1 MPILY
6 VHHRAEVSGAARSL
20 AGLISSLDE
29 RWEAHVL
36 TPNGPVARHF
46 EAAGA
51 RVVTAP
57 VSLFQHTWDNPYA
70 RRKWLLLAR
79 EAAALAPHVVAVERV
94 LRSRSF
100 ALVHLN
106 DSPLLAAA
114 AAAHLHRLP
123 VVWHLRSALS
133 PRGAVVP
140 RLVRGSLERL
150 GSAAIAIDRDVAE
163 SFALRLPTD
172 VVFNSVTVPGDLL
185 STVEAK
191 QRLGLPLDRVTVG
204 FIGNIRMIKG
214 WPELVG
220 AAALLREA
228 PVHFVVLGG
237 GIRPPE
243 FFRTRYGRTVS
254 AIGLAA
260 DDETAMRA
268 AVAARGL
275 DERFTFLPFSDDVA
289 SVYPALDVVTF
300 PNQGV
305 GLGRPVLEAA
315 AFGKPVVASGS
326 PTGAGVLLP
335 DRTGLLLE
343 RATPDLL
350 AAALAR
356 LAHDER
362 LRKELGANGRQ
373 HAAKAFDAT
382 GAARQ
387 VAALYER
394 VLNARRQSS
403 AR

>member
-1 MPILY
+1 MTVPILY

-79 EAAALAPHVVAVERV
+79 EAAALAPHVVAAERV
-94 LRSRSF
+94 LRSRPF

-140 RLVRGSLERL
+140 KFVRRSLERL
-150 GSAAIAIDRDVAE
+150 GSAAIAIDGDVAE
-163 SFALRLPTD
+163 SFALRLPTE
-172 VVFNSVTVPGDLL
+172 VVFNSITVPTNVVPTL
-185 STVEAK
+185 EAK
-191 QRLGLPLDRVTVG
+191 RRLGLPLDKVTVG
-204 FIGNIRMIKG
+204 FIGNLRRIKG
-214 WPELVG
+214 WPELVD
-220 AAALLREA
+220 AAALLRDA

-237 GIRPPE
+237 GVRPAE
-243 FFRTRYGRTVS
+243 FFRTPYGRTVS
-254 AIGLAA
+254 ALGLAA

-275 DERFTFLPFSDDVA
+275 EDRFTFLPFSDDVA
-289 SVYPALDVVTF
+289 TVYPALDVVTF
-300 PNQGV
+300 PNQGA

-326 PTGAGVLLP
+326 STGAGVLLP

-343 RATPDLL
+343 RATPDAL

-356 LAHDER
+356 LADDAS
-362 LRKELGANGRQ
+362 LREELGANGRR
-373 HAAKAFDAT
+373 HAAEAFDAAGT
-382 GAARQ
+382 ARQ
-387 VAALYER
+387 VTELYDR
-394 VLNARRQSS
+394 VLNARR
-403 AR
+403 